1 MRSSSRTVM
10 TAVLVSIA
18 MGGCASSR
26 TAPIAD
32 KAAATATKPGD
43 AKGASASTG
52 DPKGYAEAVQRGD
65 EAWRAQ
71 DSDRAIY
78 FYVRALEKSPDDSV
92 TLAKIGTIEDAR
104 GNAALAGRAFAMS
117 HRANPDEPR
126 VAERLARLYLK
137 AGKVDS
143 ASEIYTQ
150 VLARDPNRTRALD
163 GMGEVCLAR
172 FDYGQAILYFN
183 RALGAEKPDAAGV
196 LTHRGYA
203 KLRSRDLAG
212 AETDLRS
219 ALSVPQRDDAWTSPR
234 DDAWRYLGDVLVLRG
249 DAAGALESLLNVMS
263 TAEAFNEIGVTLM
276 DVKEYQSAREYF
288 TKAIGAS
295 ASWYEA
301 AQRNLALVDERL
313 RNSSG

>member
-1 MRSSSRTVM
+1 M
-10 TAVLVSIA
+10 TAVLLTIA
-18 MGGCASSR
+18 MGGCASSP
-26 TAPIAD
+26 TAPSAD
-32 KAAATATKPGD
+32 KAAAAATKSEE
-43 AKGASASTG
+43 AKSASAKDS
-52 DPKGYAEAVQRGD
+52 KGYSEAVQRGD
-65 EAWRAQ
+65 EAWQAQ
-71 DSDRAIY
+71 DFDRAIY
-78 FYVRALEKSPDDSV
+78 FYVQAMDKSPDDAV

-104 GNAALAGRAFAMS
+104 GNTALAGRAFAMS

-137 AGKVDS
+137 TGKVDS

-150 VLARDPNRTRALD
+150 VLAADPNRPRALD

-172 FDYGQAILYFN
+172 SDYGQSILYFN
-183 RALGAEKPDAAGV
+183 RALEAEKPDAASV

-212 AETDLRS
+212 AEADLRS
-219 ALSVPQRDDAWTSPR
+219 ALSVPQRDDAWIAPR

-276 DVKEYQSAREYF
+276 NIKQYRDAREYF
-288 TKAIGAS
+288 AKAISAS
-295 ASWYEA
+295 AAWYEA

-313 RNSSG
+313 RNPSG